1 MIQGAAFRICVLRPA
16 KELPPDPRFLTFS
29 ADANAFAP
37 VVSLQRAV
45 EREFHTLHSGQ
56 GAKLLLQP
64 LIQRRQLLWRIACSA
79 AWGRISAMLVGNRK
93 PMGTPR

>member
-1 MIQGAAFRICVLRPA
+1 
-16 KELPPDPRFLTFS
+16 
-29 ADANAFAP
+29 
-37 VVSLQRAV
+37 
-45 EREFHTLHSGQ
+45 
-56 GAKLLLQP
+56 LLQP